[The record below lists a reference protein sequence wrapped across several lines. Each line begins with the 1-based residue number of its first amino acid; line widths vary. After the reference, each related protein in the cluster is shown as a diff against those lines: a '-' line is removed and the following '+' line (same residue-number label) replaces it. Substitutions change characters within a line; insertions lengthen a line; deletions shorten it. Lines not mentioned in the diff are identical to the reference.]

1 MERSH
6 FGLLTKNYSLRGD
19 AHPLVT
25 GFKFKSPK
33 PPFQGFVTLAEAEAY
48 MGVENYEYKIKD
60 GAGETTPHKGHMA
73 YYTVA
78 NSRNPG
84 IQQAENFITDWV
96 EMYACVVKAK
106 IKSELSSGH
115 RPAQMRGTPVP
126 LSLKTEYNNE
136 DEELADSMGRM
147 GMQN

>member
-84 IQQAENFITDWV
+84 IQT
-96 EMYACVVKAK
+96 Y
-106 IKSELSSGH
+106 
-115 RPAQMRGTPVP
+115 
-126 LSLKTEYNNE
+126 Y
-136 DEELADSMGRM
+136 
-147 GMQN
+147 

>member
-1 MERSH
+1 VVDFSGACHKH
-6 FGLLTKNYSLRGD
+6 FR
-19 AHPLVT
+19 
-25 GFKFKSPK
+25 
-33 PPFQGFVTLAEAEAY
+33 TL
-48 MGVENYEYKIKD
+48 
-60 GAGETTPHKGHMA
+60 
-73 YYTVA
+73 
-78 NSRNPG
+78 
-84 IQQAENFITDWV
+84 QQAENFITDW
-96 EMYACVVKAK
+96 VVKAK